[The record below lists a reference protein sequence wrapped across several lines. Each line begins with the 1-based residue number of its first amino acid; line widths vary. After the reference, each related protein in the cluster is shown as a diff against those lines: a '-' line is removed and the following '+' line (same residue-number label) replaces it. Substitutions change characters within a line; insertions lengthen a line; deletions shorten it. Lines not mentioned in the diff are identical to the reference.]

1 MGHTVRTNEAA
12 LDPFIQLF
20 TDDGKISPI
29 SSLIVR
35 RYMATLQTH
44 LPASLRI
51 PRQRANF
58 GNLTE
63 DSRPYLIA
71 GRRGRTPAAG
81 KTTFI
86 ALPKESE
93 DARITGATRSLE
105 RRLLALNLQG
115 SRMSMSM
122 SVKMTETS
130 LMELPTLEAIF
141 SQLAVEQDTESMA
154 RQIADLIHG

>member
-1 MGHTVRTNEAA
+1 MGQTARRNEAE
-12 LDPFIQLF
+12 LDLFIQLF

-35 RYMATLQTH
+35 RYMATLQTP

-51 PRQRANF
+51 PSRRANP

-71 GRRGRTPAAG
+71 GRKGRTPAVG
-81 KTTFI
+81 KTAFI
-86 ALPKESE
+86 ALPKEPE
-93 DARITGATRSLE
+93 DARITGATRSLD

-115 SRMSMSM
+115 SRISRSM
-122 SVKMTETS
+122 SVKMTDMTET
-130 LMELPTLEAIF
+130 
-141 SQLAVEQDTESMA
+141 
-154 RQIADLIHG
+154 RIA